1 MVESFIAYH
10 RLDSHFK
17 GEWQLS
23 CPTFSV
29 TSSFP
34 KEYTENYW
42 QNIELTFT
50 YSGGFLPIP
59 HVGLYFVSI
68 YHLGIYFK
76 QQGKII
82 ERLSLQLS

>member
-50 YSGGFLPIP
+50 
-59 HVGLYFVSI
+59 
-68 YHLGIYFK
+68 
-76 QQGKII
+76 
-82 ERLSLQLS
+82 